1 MDRMKLYHGILKSKR
16 LNSNEKMVLCLIAS
30 YEGEYLSN
38 KFIGSELVLTP
49 NCISKIIS
57 RLKERGYIETVY
69 EEYDFTKKRM
79 IHITEK
85 TIDMIN
91 QGRNFND

>member
-57 RLKERGYIETVY
+57 RLKEWGYIETVY

-85 TIDMIN
+85 TIDMIK